1 MLNKEFL
8 NYLVQKLK
16 TGNRASIHL
25 NALPSNYV
33 SRLDLSRL
41 NSLQNENDKCVFRK
55 DAGQIA
61 VSEEF
66 LYTLLNKASFSF
78 DIDFWDISLQNLEEE
93 QSKQLKYL
101 AKRLDSIYYQSVDN
115 FLEYGLKTF
124 GFGYPIIIKRD
135 RKDKSK
141 IIKAPLLIWKLEIQ
155 KSNKTPNRWT
165 IKKEDDFPIAMNEI
179 LISQIFSDDSIKLEG
194 IPQEYLEDSIIQKEE
209 LISLCNKV
217 LNQINRK
224 DNADETLK
232 LEKCPTAQKI
242 SETVST
248 ETFIHWSGVFGTY
261 KNQKQSLI
269 KELEDLAENFKAF
282 ESEEPPQLKFDSKV
296 SGVDTDPSQER
307 IVNSFADSHLKI
319 IQGPPGTGKSQTI
332 SAIITNALENQ
343 KKCLVICEKKTAIE
357 VIYNNLNKIG
367 FDGLCAVI
375 DDINKDRYQIINSAR
390 SKIENYSPGR
400 FSSHIYKLK
409 LEKYEYLKEKINKNI
424 AQLTKPCFGDYN
436 HKELVGLFLENF
448 VQLDYQLIKIDINP
462 GDFKFTY
469 AEYQELK
476 ELVSKTCKLSDEAK
490 AQTSGLHIIN
500 DDIFLKD
507 STEKQRYETLEQLNQ
522 LFNDLIRLEKTLEFT
537 FSDVDEIY
545 DYSKLLVNLKIKTEG
560 LFNKKIRTEFERKKE
575 VWKAYINL
583 NYTWQYIDFLKEK
596 LSYYDDFSSYTFLR
610 KYVNKL
616 KEKVLKC
623 INDYNYFWQFQKW
636 KRYFNSYPLHIQ
648 KLITAIESQKPESR
662 MNAFKSWYLNEKL
675 GILYHEE
682 GLEEIEDD
690 LCQLIEIQS
699 ELKQLQYNK
708 ITKYWKKQQNKS
720 VEKYQKEK
728 GNIKRLYNFRRNKEF
743 GRKNALRKII
753 ATDFDLFS
761 NLFPVILTN
770 PVACSSVLPM
780 KSNLFDIVIFD
791 EASQL
796 RIEDTYTSYLRGA
809 YKVISGDRHQM
820 PPSSYFQSGQSI
832 TIEGEIT
839 EDVEESAFMAE
850 SESLLEFAEENT
862 IRQTYLEF
870 HYRSR
875 HPWLIDFSNAAFY
888 GSRLIPMPAVK
899 EYKPIYFKSI
909 EGLYSE
915 GINLPEADAV
925 IDILANQIKPLDNGE
940 IPSVGVA
947 TTNIA
952 QRNLI
957 WDRISQRSFE
967 DSEFSKKMASLNNN
981 NFFVKNLENIQGDE
995 RDIIIIATTFGPD
1008 KEGKFRQNFG
1018 PINQANGYRLLNVII
1033 TRAKYKVY
1041 VCSSIPTPM
1050 FSNYKKLIEEN
1061 GNNGRG
1067 IFYAYLAYAMAIEQG
1082 NETERQNILNFV
1094 AAHCKESNLG
1104 TQNKHVAGPFENILK
1119 VELSRSIDNEHIKP
1133 VFQFGGFYLDMMIS
1147 SNNQNQNNIVL
1158 ECNGGHEIIANE
1170 AYSHLQY
1177 RQKLLQHYGYN
1188 YIHLW
1193 SLDFWKEPE
1202 KCLKRLIK
1210 TIKMM

>member
-1 MLNKEFL
+1 
-8 NYLVQKLK
+8 
-16 TGNRASIHL
+16 
-25 NALPSNYV
+25 LPSNYV

-41 NSLQNENDKCVFRK
+41 NGLKRDNGRCVFRE
-55 DAGQIA
+55 AAEQVA

-78 DIDFWDISLQNLEEE
+78 DIDFWDLSLQNLEEE
-93 QSKQLKYL
+93 QAKQLKYL
-101 AKRLDSIYYQSVDN
+101 AKRLDSIYYQTVDN

-124 GFGYPIIIKRD
+124 GFGFPLIIKRD

-141 IIKAPLLIWKLEIQ
+141 IIKAPLLIWKLEIE
-155 KSNKTPNRWT
+155 KSNKTPNNWT

-179 LISQIFSDDSIKLEG
+179 LVSQIYSDDSIKLED

-209 LISLCNKV
+209 LISLCNTV
-217 LNQINRK
+217 LNQVNRN
-224 DNADETLK
+224 DNANETLK

-242 SETVST
+242 AETASA

-269 KELEDLAENFKAF
+269 KELEILEENFDEF
-282 ESEEPPQLKFDSKV
+282 ENGEPPQLQFESKV

-307 IVNSFADSHLKI
+307 IVNNFADSHLKI

-343 KKCLVICEKKTAIE
+343 KKCLVICEKKTAIQ
-357 VIYNNLNKIG
+357 VIYNNLSKIG
-367 FDGLCAVI
+367 FGSFCAVI
-375 DDINKDRYQIINSAR
+375 DDINRDRYQIINSAR

-400 FSSHIYKLK
+400 FSSHIYQLK
-409 LEKYEYLKEKINKNI
+409 LEKYEHLKEKINKNI

-436 HKELVGLFLENF
+436 HKELVGLFLENL
-448 VQLDYQLIKIDINP
+448 VQLDFQLLKIDINP
-462 GDFKFTY
+462 GDFKFSY
-469 AEYQELK
+469 AEYQELQ
-476 ELVSKTCKLSDEAK
+476 ELVDKTCKLSDEAK
-490 AQTSGLHIIN
+490 AQTSGLHIIK
-500 DDIFLKD
+500 DDIFLLET
-507 STEKQRYETLEQLNQ
+507 TEQQRYEIQEQLNQ
-522 LFNDLIRLEKTLEFT
+522 LFSDLDQLEKTLEFT
-537 FSDVDEIY
+537 FLNVDEIY
-545 DYSKLLVNLKIKTEG
+545 DYSKIFLNLKTKTEG
-560 LFNKKIRTEFERKKE
+560 LFNKKISTEFERKKE

-583 NYTWQYIDFLKEK
+583 NSTWQYIDFLKEK
-596 LSYYDDFSSYTFLR
+596 LAYYDDFKSYPFLQ
-610 KYVNKL
+610 KYVIGL
-616 KEKVLKC
+616 KEKVKKC
-623 INDYNYFWQFQKW
+623 IDDYGYFWQFQKW
-636 KRYFNSYPLHIQ
+636 KRYFNSNSEHVQ
-648 KLITAIESQKPESR
+648 KLIAAIESQEPEKR
-662 MNAFKSWYLNEKL
+662 MNAFKSWYLNQKL
-675 GILYHEE
+675 GIIYHEE
-682 GLEEIEDD
+682 GLEEVEGD
-690 LCQLIEIQS
+690 LSQLIEIQA

-708 ITKYWKKQQNKS
+708 ITNYWKDRQNES

-728 GNIKRLYNFRRNKEF
+728 GNIKRLYNFRQNKEF

-753 ATDFDLFS
+753 ATDFELFS
-761 NLFPVILTN
+761 DLFPVILTN

-796 RIEDTYTSYLRGA
+796 RIEDTYASYLRGA

-832 TIEGEIT
+832 AIEGEIT
-839 EDVEESAFMAE
+839 EEIEESAFMAE

-899 EYKPIYFKSI
+899 EYKPIHFKSV

-915 GINLPEADAV
+915 GINVPEADAV
-925 IDILANQIKPLDNGE
+925 VDILANQIEPIDNGE
-940 IPSVGVA
+940 MPSVGVA

-957 WDRISQRSFE
+957 WDRISKRRFE
-967 DSEFSKKMASLNNN
+967 DPEFSKKMASLNNN
-981 NFFVKNLENIQGDE
+981 GFFVKNLENIQGDE
-995 RDIIIIATTFGPD
+995 RDIIIMATTFGPD
-1008 KEGKFRQNFG
+1008 EEGNFRQNFG
-1018 PINQANGYRLLNVII
+1018 PLNQTDGYRLLNVII
-1033 TRAKYKVY
+1033 TRAKYQVY

-1067 IFYAYLAYAMAIEQG
+1067 IFYAYLAYALAIEQG
-1082 NETERQNILNFV
+1082 NETERQNILNYI
-1094 AAHCKESNLG
+1094 AKHCKESNLG
-1104 TQNKHVAGPFENILK
+1104 TQNKHIAGPFENILK
-1119 VELSRSIDNEHIKP
+1119 DQLGKTIDNENIMP
-1133 VFQFGGFYLDMMIS
+1133 IFQFGGFYLDMLVALKNQ
-1147 SNNQNQNNIVL
+1147 SNVAL
-1158 ECNGGHEIIANE
+1158 ECNGGHDIVADE

-1177 RQKLLQHYGYN
+1177 RQKLLQNYGYK
-1188 YIHLW
+1188 YVHLW
-1193 SLDFWKEPE
+1193 SLDFWKKPE
-1202 KCLKRLIK
+1202 KSLNRLKITLDQN
-1210 TIKMM
+1210 